1 MALTYGNLK
10 QHILLALG
18 GQPSIVSGVT
28 RDQRIAEIINQ
39 AGNYLFSK
47 QWRFRERTSRPLS
60 VVASQDYISL
70 PSDVDELVTLTCK
83 AGLGWVVEMTTPEQ
97 MEILRTAI
105 EPGLMAGTYYAA
117 LSRPWAQSNGSPL
130 VDGTGMPEIRL
141 ELYPKPASSSSD
153 SIFVRY
159 RSAWVALNENTLST
173 YLIPVPSYAEA
184 LLIAY
189 ARAFAMA
196 YEDEGLSARLIEI
209 DNGPLFNNASIKDG
223 IQQRDYGRLPTQR
236 VGPFRRGSGS
246 VSSGYGSVG
255 ALLAPATA
263 FSNIRWRGVWSG
275 ASTYTI
281 GDVIRYGDKVYI
293 AVIGSTNSTPPSSSW
308 ELMTQDGQVGPIGPT
323 GATGATGPMGTLP
336 AINEGSLIGRAT
348 GLGNGVPVGVPAG
361 YGLGVLAD
369 VAVSLTMYSSTLS
382 SNVAM
387 TNAVT
392 WYDGPSISLTAGTYS
407 IDSTVTLRKGSLTG
421 TSNYA
426 VRITDGTNHFCSTE
440 SSWNTR
446 ASSNGTASCSSRIVL
461 ASTTTIKIQAISD
474 YAGGQ
479 ILAATDFQ
487 SSGANATNINA
498 LRIA

>member
-1 MALTYGNLK
+1 MALTYANLK

-60 VVASQDYISL
+60 VVANQDYISL

-159 RSAWVALNENTLST
+159 RSAWVALDENTLST

-236 VGPFRRGSGS
+236 VGPFRRGSGA

-255 ALLAPATA
+255 ALLAPSTA

-308 ELMTQDGQVGPIGPT
+308 ELMTQDGPAGPT
-323 GATGATGPMGTLP
+323 GPTGPQGPLGTFP
-336 AINEGSLIGRAT
+336 NIDESSVIGRLSGT
-348 GLGNGVPVGVPAG
+348 GNGQPVQLPAG
-361 YGLGVLAD
+361 YGLGIISDLS
-369 VAVSLTMYSSTLS
+369 VAMTMQASALS

-387 TNAVT
+387 TNALT
-392 WYDGPSISLTAGTYS
+392 WYDGPSISLGAGTWS
-407 IDSTVTLRKGSLTG
+407 VDSTTTLRKGSFTG
-421 TSNYA
+421 TTNFA

-446 ASSNGTASCSSRIVL
+446 AGSNGTAACSARIIL

-474 YAGGQ
+474 FAGGQ